1 MPKAIR
7 IHKTG
12 GPEVLIWEDIDVGEP
27 GAGQVRIK
35 QVASGLNFIDCYQRS
50 GLYPMELPTAL
61 GSEGAGVVEAI
72 GPGVKKFAV
81 GQRVTYAGGERGS
94 YAEARI
100 MPATAVVALPDN
112 VDDHTA
118 AAMMLKG
125 MTVHMLMF
133 KCHSVQAG
141 ETILVHAAAGGV
153 GTIMCQWANHLGATV
168 IGTVGTD
175 EKAERARANGCH
187 HTINYTK
194 ENFTERVME
203 ITSGK
208 GVPVVYDSIGKNTF
222 EGSLDVLQNF
232 GNMVTFG
239 NASGPVPPVEPLLLM
254 QKGSVTLSRPTLMN
268 YITDLNQRDA
278 ATNAL
283 FNVVGNG
290 HVRIEIGQ
298 TFPLSET
305 ADAHR
310 ALENRQTTGSTVLTI

>member
-7 IHKTG
+7 IHETG
-12 GPEVLIWEDIDVGEP
+12 GPEVLTFEDIEVGDP
-27 GAGQVRIK
+27 GEGQVRIK

-50 GLYPMELPTAL
+50 GLYPMELPTTL

-72 GPGVKKFAV
+72 GTGVDKFTV
-81 GQRVTYAGGERGS
+81 GQRVTYAGGQRGS

-100 MPATAVVALPDN
+100 MPASAVIALPDN

-133 KCHSVQAG
+133 KCHAVQAG

-153 GTIMCQWANHLGATV
+153 GTIMCQWANYLGATV

-175 EKAERARANGCH
+175 EKAQKARAMVAI
-187 HTINYTK
+187 TPSTTRRKILPRKYWISQTVKEFPWYTTRLAK
-194 ENFTERVME
+194 ILLRDPST
-203 ITSGK
+203 
-208 GVPVVYDSIGKNTF
+208 
-222 EGSLDVLQNF
+222 VLQNF

-268 YITDLNQRDA
+268 YTTDLKQRDA
-278 ATNAL
+278 AADAL
-283 FNVVGNG
+283 FNV
-290 HVRIEIGQ
+290 
-298 TFPLSET
+298 LAT
-305 ADAHR
+305 AM
-310 ALENRQTTGSTVLTI
+310 